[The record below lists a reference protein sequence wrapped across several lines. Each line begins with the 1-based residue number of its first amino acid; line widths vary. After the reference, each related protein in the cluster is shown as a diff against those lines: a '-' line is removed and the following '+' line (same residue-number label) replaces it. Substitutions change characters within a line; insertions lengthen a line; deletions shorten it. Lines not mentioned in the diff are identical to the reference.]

1 MKCLNYKSYY
11 ILLDSA
17 IAHEYIYIIIIFHF
31 GIHVEYGHVEV
42 SLMCPYKA
50 LIRFHLLLY
59 GVMVDFIDENNFL
72 LFSSMTTN
80 NDAVAIGMLIS

>member
-1 MKCLNYKSYY
+1 MKSWNYNTYY

-17 IAHEYIYIIIIFHF
+17 INHEYSGIITIVQFR
-31 GIHVEYGHVEV
+31 IHVEYDLVEV

-50 LIRFHLLLY
+50 LIRFHLVLY
-59 GVMVDFIDENNFL
+59 GVMVDIIVENNFC

-80 NDAVAIGMLIS
+80 NDAVAIGILIS